1 MPFGGEDAESYYD
14 DGLTALMKGDVERAV
29 ELLKRAIKLQR
40 SMVAAHH
47 QLARCY
53 IRLGQYQRAGDI
65 LSQIVS
71 NKPRMLAARLDYG
84 QVLLNLA
91 HIDRAREQFVYVLEA
106 QETNGRAQ
114 MGMAQACFA
123 EGNWEG
129 AVSLAQGARALMGA
143 NFAVLYLLGRA
154 ARLAGSKMMAEEA
167 LQEAGSLIEKSVELS
182 PESPEGHYL
191 RGEVC
196 FAQER
201 YASALDHFRAA
212 EERVEPD
219 RHYTA
224 FGENFA
230 RIDTMVKR
238 GLCLQRLGG
247 IDAAREMGQRIVALD
262 PSHKLGKALSELPP
276 G

>member
-1 MPFGGEDAESYYD
+1 MPFGGENADSYYD
-14 DGLTALMKGDVERAV
+14 DGLTALMKGDVRRAV
-29 ELLKRAIKLQR
+29 ELLKHAIRLQR

-53 IRLGQYQRAGDI
+53 LRLGEYQRAGDI

-71 NKPRMLAARLDYG
+71 NKPRMLPARLDYG
-84 QVLLNLA
+84 QVLLSLGQ
-91 HIDRAREQFVYVLEA
+91 IDRAREQFVYVLEA
-106 QETNGRAQ
+106 QESNGRAH

-129 AVSLAQGARALMGA
+129 AVSLAQGARAHMGA

-154 ARLAGSKMMAEEA
+154 AKLAGSNMMAEEA
-167 LQEAGSLIEKSVELS
+167 LQEAAGLIEKSLEMS

-191 RGEVC
+191 RGMVC

-212 EERVEPD
+212 EDRAEPD
-219 RHYTA
+219 GHYTA
-224 FGENFA
+224 FGENFT
-230 RIDTMVKR
+230 RIDIMVKQ

-247 IDAAREMGQRIVALD
+247 IDAAREIGQRVVALD

-276 G
+276 A